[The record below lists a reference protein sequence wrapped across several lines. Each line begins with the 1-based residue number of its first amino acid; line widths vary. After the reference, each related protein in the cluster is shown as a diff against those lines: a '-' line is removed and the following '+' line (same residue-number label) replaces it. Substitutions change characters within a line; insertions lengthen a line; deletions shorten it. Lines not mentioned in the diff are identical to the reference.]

1 MPLFELDQGRLV
13 PAQFGRPIE
22 RGFNAEVLESVRAQV
37 LEVISRPLFPVAW
50 DHDEADEVS
59 GPHRLTALD
68 ASGQVVAV
76 EVLGHLDAISLIA
89 ALSRLGDISSMGWLD
104 LAQMYP
110 GGAERFRSGWTEFRE
125 SMPPDAKPGPRMIIV
140 AANIDPAVRPSLDV
154 LFSSGLEVH
163 EIAMRAMA
171 NGRRFLDVQPVGPSY
186 WSPNPALMR
195 SSRRP
200 RLSQYSTDA
209 GRISGPEQRG
219 SASLEKTGGQNT
231 PVQAQPAGSTSRQ
244 VPGKQGEAEAARQP
258 VQEQQMRSPKQKDRI
273 IGGIHYP
280 QVYAVGDTVVA
291 QGFDKK
297 GQEPPATTG
306 EHEAV
311 QKEVPAVLGHD
322 AEGLAAIATVLGSD
336 TLIVAVGA
344 DSAKEALLLAN
355 GKIRYPGGGETD
367 NADAAL
373 EKLLGIQADGWD
385 HFRLGHAEG
394 PSLAEAIL
402 EINEEIDRESKG
414 R

>member
-13 PAQFGRPIE
+13 PAQFGRPVE
-22 RGFNAEVLESVRAQV
+22 RGFSADVLESVWAQV

-76 EVLGHLDAISLIA
+76 EVLGRLDAISLIA

-104 LAQMYP
+104 LAHMYP

-140 AANIDPAVRPSLDV
+140 AADIDPSVRPSLDV

-195 SSRRP
+195 ARHSRRP
-200 RLSQYSTDA
+200 RLSQYSTDD
-209 GRISGPEQRG
+209 GRIEGP
-219 SASLEKTGGQNT
+219 SAPEVTAPEPQQDE
-231 PVQAQPAGSTSRQ
+231 PEVPAQA
-244 VPGKQGEAEAARQP
+244 AAP
-258 VQEQQMRSPKQKDRI
+258 KVEEQQMRSPKQEDRI
-273 IGGIHYP
+273 VGGIHYP

-297 GQEPPATTG
+297 QEEEPPATTG

-322 AEGLAAIATVLGSD
+322 AEGLAAIASVLGSD
-336 TLIVAVGA
+336 TPIVAVGA
-344 DSAKEALLLAN
+344 DSFKEATLLAGGQISYN
-355 GKIRYPGGGETD
+355 GGQQTTD
-367 NADAAL
+367 ADQAI
-373 EKLLGIQADGWD
+373 EELLGISADGWV

-402 EINEEIDRESKG
+402 EINEEIDRESKS